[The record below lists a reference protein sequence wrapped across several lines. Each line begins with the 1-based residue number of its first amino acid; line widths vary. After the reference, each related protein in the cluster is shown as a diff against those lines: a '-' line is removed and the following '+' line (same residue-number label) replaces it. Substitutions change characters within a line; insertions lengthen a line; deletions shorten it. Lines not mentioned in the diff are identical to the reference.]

1 MAYQTATIGIF
12 DQGVLSAAPCQVGR
26 DFVQCQAL
34 QRTDLSDAV
43 AELIEVDQADIV
55 GVQGVGNASELLEQ
69 NE

>member
-1 MAYQTATIGIF
+1 MPYQTSRIGIF
-12 DQGVLSAAPCQVGR
+12 DHRVLSAASCQVGR

-43 AELIEVDQADIV
+43 AELIEIDQTDIV
-55 GVQGVGNASELLEQ
+55 RVQGFGDVSELLER